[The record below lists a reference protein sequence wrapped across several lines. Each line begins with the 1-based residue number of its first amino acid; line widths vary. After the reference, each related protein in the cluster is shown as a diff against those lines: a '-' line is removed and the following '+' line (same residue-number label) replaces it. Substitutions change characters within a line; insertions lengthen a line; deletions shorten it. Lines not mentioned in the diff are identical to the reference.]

1 MISKSLSAFRMAID
15 NNRRDD
21 DLKKLF
27 GLVKDLENKSVQLE
41 ENQFK
46 EKTENEQFKLNVQM
60 SLRMVNGLNE
70 RVKEMEEHDE
80 NHEERLKELENL
92 TKELQNKMMF
102 MKPGDGEGF
111 DADVFAKLLEQYTN
125 KADFESLKER
135 VEKLE
140 KELDEHKSKSKKK
153 LKKHKE

>member
-1 MISKSLSAFRMAID
+1 
-15 NNRRDD
+15 
-21 DLKKLF
+21 
-27 GLVKDLENKSVQLE
+27 
-41 ENQFK
+41 
-46 EKTENEQFKLNVQM
+46 M
-60 SLRMVNGLNE
+60 SLHPNGCQHDGYKALNAARAPDVQPYYCGECLAIHLSEGVEEEMKAEINGLRE
-70 RVKEMEEHDE
+70 RVKELEEHDE

-111 DADVFAKLLEQYTN
+111 DADAFAKLLEQYTN